1 LRSGKGGRGNIHEY
15 KKEVEE
21 RSQEEKAR
29 GANHI
34 SKPCIQKD
42 AIQSI
47 KG

>member
-1 LRSGKGGRGNIHEY
+1 VGRVERGNTHEY

-34 SKPCIQKD
+34 SEPRIQKY

>member
-1 LRSGKGGRGNIHEY
+1 LRSGKGGEGNIHEY

-21 RSQEEKAR
+21 GSQEEKAR

-34 SKPCIQKD
+34 SEPRIQKY